1 MQLQLNLNTI
11 GVIHLKNSGVNKQ
24 IHTYTAYS
32 SLKEMSHLMIQLQ
45 ERETMMDREL
55 DFYLEPVQQKH
66 SCLLQNTQ
74 LIGLIQHTMYVCP
87 SFFK

>member
-1 MQLQLNLNTI
+1 
-11 GVIHLKNSGVNKQ
+11 
-24 IHTYTAYS
+24 
-32 SLKEMSHLMIQLQ
+32 MIQLQ

-55 DFYLEPVQQKH
+55 NFYLGPKQQKH